1 MNISLAEKKGVLGNK
16 ISKLEVLALVLKYHP
31 CEASVLEASRHF
43 SVEKFIRLFVTA
55 HGMQPK
61 GIWLTHTY
69 ARYRDSE
76 TKLEHFLLIPM
87 PQGNLNDR
95 PNIRF
100 EGECLFIDN
109 LQTNIRRQSI
119 PHTTP
124 FWYFHY
130 NPNRENN
137 PYYSMTLNLSPSCI
151 ERCVL
156 CAGAKTGRVNN
167 GMDDTLSSQS
177 TINKIF
183 RQHPQAAQQL
193 DSVAIVT
200 GCFSGFDEMCSHLKE
215 VKQTI
220 SDVSS
225 ATTFRVLEHNVV
237 TEEQFQKVVGELG
250 YDVFVTLECFDQAI
264 RNIAL
269 NGKVG
274 RKGRNSQEFI
284 TILKNYAHYLEAR
297 PELGKHLVRV
307 TYLMGLDSLEITE
320 HFFQEIAAINKQLKH
335 TTILPWL
342 SIFTAYNKAMKGL
355 QQKDFGLDFLL
366 RGMKLCEKYFDKEML
381 QTLSGGTSDGYARG
395 FY

>member
-1 MNISLAEKKGVLGNK
+1 MNTLTAVKTQKPIITREAV
-16 ISKLEVLALVLKYHP
+16 IALTLQYHANQPSVLK
-31 CEASVLEASRHF
+31 AAKHF
-43 SVEKFIRLFVTA
+43 SPEKFIRLFVTA

-69 ARYRDSE
+69 ARYTDSE
-76 TKLEHFLLIPM
+76 TGLDHFFLIPM
-87 PQGNLNDR
+87 PQGEVSNR

-100 EGECLFIDN
+100 ENGFLQIDN
-109 LQTNIRRQSI
+109 IETGISRQSI

-130 NPNRENN
+130 NPNRENKL
-137 PYYSMTLNLSPSCI
+137 YYSMTLNLSPSCV
-151 ERCVL
+151 EKCVL

-177 TINKIF
+177 TVNKIF
-183 RQHPQAAQQL
+183 KQHPEAAEQL

-200 GCFSGFDEMCSHLKE
+200 GCFSGFNEMCEHLKE
-215 VKQTI
+215 VKETI
-220 SDVSS
+220 SKVASPK
-225 ATTFRVLEHNVV
+225 TFRVLEHNVV
-237 TEEQFQKVVGELG
+237 SEEQFDKVVGELG
-250 YDVFVTLECFDQAI
+250 YDVFVTLECFDQEI

-274 RKGRNSQEFI
+274 RKGRNSEEFI
-284 TILKNYAHYLEAR
+284 TILRNYANYLDAR

-307 TYLMGLDSLEITE
+307 TYLMGLDSLATTE
-320 HFFQEIAAINKQLKH
+320 HFFQQIAAINKTLKH
-335 TTILPWL
+335 TSIVPWL

-355 QQKDFGLDFLL
+355 QQKDFGLEFLL
-366 RGMKLCEKYFDKEML
+366 QGMQLCEKYFDKDLL
-381 QTLSGGTSDGYARG
+381 QTQSGGTSDGYARG